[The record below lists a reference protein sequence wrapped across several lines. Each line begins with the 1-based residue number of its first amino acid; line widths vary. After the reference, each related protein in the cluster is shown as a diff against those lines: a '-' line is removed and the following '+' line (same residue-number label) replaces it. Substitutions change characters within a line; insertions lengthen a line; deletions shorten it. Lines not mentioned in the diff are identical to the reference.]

1 MRMTRRGFLG
11 ALLAAPLVA
20 AASRLKAKKQVAF
33 QVGSGLGIS
42 PEALG
47 EYDIARMA
55 RDFGRPIARLQ
66 MFPRGILDKIVRVE
80 PL

>member
-11 ALLAAPLVA
+11 ALLAAPLAA
-20 AASRLKAKKQVAF
+20 AASRLKVKKQDK
-33 QVGSGLGIS
+33 VGSGLGIS

-55 RDFGRPIARLQ
+55 RDFGCPIARLQ